1 MDHCQGFRI
10 QNIRGGYVLSE
21 RVVIQVIRVRQVDA
35 LYAQFPFPV
44 AGTTWAL
51 SDTTRRLKTI
61 HNPFCTL
68 ICYTARKLKHAI

>member
-10 QNIRGGYVLSE
+10 QNIREYVLSE
-21 RVVIQVIRVRQVDA
+21 RVVVQVIRVRQVDA

-51 SDTTRRLKTI
+51 SDSTRRLKMA
-61 HNPFCTL
+61 HHPFCKL
-68 ICYTARKLKHAI
+68 ICRCRKPTKEIQA